1 MFKNYFKMA
10 FRNLVKSK
18 LYTAIIVFGLAA
30 GLAACLMIIG
40 HISHELSFEEC
51 HVNKDRIYR
60 INSTYSSAD
69 AVRCWARAMSPLGP
83 AMTSEIP
90 EVEAAA
96 VFRVL
101 GNAKPVVDKISF
113 KTEEDYVRNG
123 YEHDGNVLCANSDFL
138 KAFTI
143 PLIQGNP
150 ETVLKEPFSVLVSED
165 AVGEYFFGEDP
176 TGKIIKLNDELV
188 CRVTGIMRNIPEN
201 TQVHCDFIVS
211 YSSLEHIGEASQSWL
226 QYEIDFVYVL
236 LREGSSP
243 DAVER
248 KIPMILGRHMAPDL
262 AGKYSFE
269 LQPLK
274 DIYFSYY
281 GSGRMGDLG
290 PHGELSVFIEV
301 GFIAVF
307 ILLLAIANFVNLS
320 TARSADRMKE
330 VGVRKVFGARRF
342 NLIRQ
347 FLGESFF
354 LTIVSIIIGLVFYE
368 LFKLWVQTLTSR
380 QMFVDFYDS
389 PLMII
394 SVIALVIITG
404 VIAGFYPAL
413 YISRFRPIAV
423 LQSKMNI
430 KSSKSILRKVLVVF
444 QFTIAILFISITAVM
459 YKQANLLTGHDL
471 GFNKDNI
478 LVLEFSGDK
487 SSENCMKLKNE
498 LLGNRNIL
506 SISAVNALP
515 GMESGIHYGFYA
527 DSTRKENFQ
536 IAKVFNTDDEFMS
549 LFDLEV
555 VKGQPL
561 STMGDMNIE
570 DAVLIDESTVEILGI
585 DEPIGFRLYSR
596 NKTYEVVGVVKD
608 FNFAMMN
615 FNADDL
621 TIIKISPKDYKTLA
635 IKIRPD
641 KIPESIASVRNTW
654 QAIFPDIP
662 YEYKFLEDEIYKSN
676 SDIRHQVKIFFTL
689 AVLAITMA
697 CLGILGLVSF
707 TARQKTKEIGIRKV
721 LGATVYSIIR
731 LLSKEYLVLI
741 VIANIIAWPLS
752 YMITN
757 NFLQYYVVRAGMGI
771 DVFLL
776 VGGMAIIMAL
786 FAAGFQSVKA
796 ALADPVETLR
806 YE

>member
-1 MFKNYFKMA
+1 
-10 FRNLVKSK
+10 
-18 LYTAIIVFGLAA
+18 
-30 GLAACLMIIG
+30 
-40 HISHELSFEEC
+40 
-51 HVNKDRIYR
+51 
-60 INSTYSSAD
+60 
-69 AVRCWARAMSPLGP
+69 
-83 AMTSEIP
+83 
-90 EVEAAA
+90 
-96 VFRVL
+96 
-101 GNAKPVVDKISF
+101 
-113 KTEEDYVRNG
+113 
-123 YEHDGNVLCANSDFL
+123 
-138 KAFTI
+138 
-143 PLIQGNP
+143 
-150 ETVLKEPFSVLVSED
+150 
-165 AVGEYFFGEDP
+165 
-176 TGKIIKLNDELV
+176 
-188 CRVTGIMRNIPEN
+188 
-201 TQVHCDFIVS
+201 
-211 YSSLEHIGEASQSWL
+211 
-226 QYEIDFVYVL
+226 
-236 LREGSSP
+236 
-243 DAVER
+243 
-248 KIPMILGRHMAPDL
+248 
-262 AGKYSFE
+262 
-269 LQPLK
+269 
-274 DIYFSYY
+274 
-281 GSGRMGDLG
+281 
-290 PHGELSVFIEV
+290 
-301 GFIAVF
+301 
-307 ILLLAIANFVNLS
+307 
-320 TARSADRMKE
+320 
-330 VGVRKVFGARRF
+330 
-342 NLIRQ
+342 
-347 FLGESFF
+347 
-354 LTIVSIIIGLVFYE
+354 
-368 LFKLWVQTLTSR
+368 
-380 QMFVDFYDS
+380 
-389 PLMII
+389 
-394 SVIALVIITG
+394 
-404 VIAGFYPAL
+404 
-413 YISRFRPIAV
+413 
-423 LQSKMNI
+423 
-430 KSSKSILRKVLVVF
+430 
-444 QFTIAILFISITAVM
+444 
-459 YKQANLLTGHDL
+459 
-471 GFNKDNI
+471 
-478 LVLEFSGDK
+478 
-487 SSENCMKLKNE
+487 MKLKNE